1 MAKKRAKK
9 LTVKQQLFVDAYN
22 GNATDAAR
30 KAGYKGS
37 NATLG
42 AVGAEN
48 LRKPQIAEAIANRQ
62 AKRSQPLI
70 ASREQRQ
77 AFWTRVM
84 LGKEKEHVLVE
95 GADVELAPKL
105 SDRLRAA
112 ELLGKSEGDFLHR
125 MDVTTDGESLKP
137 NATEEAILAKLLG

>member
-9 LTVKQQLFVDAYN
+9 LTVKQQLFVDAYD

-30 KAGYKGS
+30 KAGYKSPRSQGQRLLTNVDIL
-37 NATLG
+37 NAIK
-42 AVGAEN
+42 A
-48 LRKPQIAEAIANRQ
+48 RQ
-62 AKRSQPLI
+62 ERRSQPLI

-95 GADVELAPKL
+95 GADVELVPKL

>member
-1 MAKKRAKK
+1 
-9 LTVKQQLFVDAYN
+9 
-22 GNATDAAR
+22 
-30 KAGYKGS
+30 
-37 NATLG
+37 
-42 AVGAEN
+42 
-48 LRKPQIAEAIANRQ
+48 
-62 AKRSQPLI
+62 
-70 ASREQRQ
+70 
-77 AFWTRVM
+77 M

-95 GADVELAPKL
+95 GSEVELAPKL